1 MDKTKLYKYYNIGI
15 RSAIIIAA
23 IILLYFELSKISIFE
38 YQYIVQE
45 YFQKKEFLIVFFI
58 VLIMMPLNWSIE
70 AAKWRYIVSTKE
82 KISFPLALKA
92 IFAGA
97 SVSSLSP
104 NRVGDFLGRVF
115 VLKKISFLQGTFI
128 TLIGSYAQ
136 TLISITLGFFA
147 MLFLAFNRTDW
158 DVSELYF
165 VFALSGLLIAVFIF
179 LYYKI
184 SILTR
189 IIPRKWKRIYGY
201 IQVLSTYKFP
211 ELTVVLSYSLLR
223 YFIFSTQFVLMLW
236 AVGFHFPIIHLYVL
250 VSTIFFI
257 NMFRPSVALIEFA
270 IRGAVSVSVMI
281 EYYNYFLDKSADNDL
296 NSAVIIAS
304 TLIWFIN
311 IILPALIGLF
321 FIKDIKFFKLRK
333 TTS

>member
-15 RSAIIIAA
+15 RSVIIITA
-23 IILLYFELSKISIFE
+23 LVFLYFELSKISIFE
-38 YQYIVQE
+38 YQELVQE
-45 YFQKKEFLIVFFI
+45 YFQQREFLILFFI
-58 VLIMMPLNWSIE
+58 VLLMMPLNWSIE

-158 DVSELYF
+158 DVSELYL
-165 VFALSGLLIAVFIF
+165 VFSLAGLLIALIIF

-184 SILTR
+184 SILSR
-189 IIPRKWKRIYGY
+189 IIPRKWKRVYGY

-211 ELTVVLSYSLLR
+211 ELTVVLAYSFLR
-223 YFIFSTQFVLMLW
+223 YTIFSTQFVIMLW
-236 AVGFHFPIIHLYVL
+236 AVGFHLPILHLYIL

-270 IRGAVSVSVMI
+270 IRGAVSVSVMY
-281 EYYNYFLDKSADNDL
+281 EYYNYFLDSSAGQMPE
-296 NSAVIIAS
+296 ATVIIAS

-321 FIKDIKFFKLRK
+321 FIKDIKFFKLRR
-333 TTS
+333 TNT